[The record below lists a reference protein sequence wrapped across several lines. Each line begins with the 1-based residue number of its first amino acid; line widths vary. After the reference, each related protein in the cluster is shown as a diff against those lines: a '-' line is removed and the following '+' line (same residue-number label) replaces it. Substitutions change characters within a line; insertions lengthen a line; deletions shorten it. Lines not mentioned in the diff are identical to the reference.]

1 MLSCNINLA
10 GTYGTLAPQFTAGLE
25 WLSQTDISSLT
36 DGKHEIPGTNL
47 VADIQTYTTKPAEE
61 CRLESHREHF
71 DIQYIAE
78 GREFFAV
85 CPSEGLPLI
94 EAHPERDTFFHAKP
108 ETYGCVLLNTDDFII
123 VAPGEAHM
131 AKCAV
136 NGPEKVRKV
145 VIKVKA

>member
-25 WLSQTDISSLT
+25 WLSQTDISSL
-36 DGKHEIPGTNL
+36 N
-47 VADIQTYTTKPAEE
+47 A
-61 CRLESHREHF
+61 
-71 DIQYIAE
+71 
-78 GREFFAV
+78 
-85 CPSEGLPLI
+85 
-94 EAHPERDTFFHAKP
+94 
-108 ETYGCVLLNTDDFII
+108 GCVLLNTGDFII

-136 NGPEKVRKV
+136 NGPEKVRKA